1 MQGKTRQKAID
12 ELLANRAEIDLQ
24 LALLDFQESENGAR
38 RKGSKALHYARWPL
52 FGIVWSRR
60 SS

>member
-24 LALLDFQESENGAR
+24 LALLDFQESEKR
-38 RKGSKALHYARWPL
+38 RQAKREQGTPL
-52 FGIVWSRR
+52 RPVAAIRNR
-60 SS
+60 AE

>member
-1 MQGKTRQKAID
+1 MRQKAID

-24 LALLDFQESENGAR
+24 LALLDFQESENCAR

>member
-1 MQGKTRQKAID
+1 MRQKAID

-38 RKGSKALHYARWPL
+38 RKGSKALHYARWPP
-52 FGIVWSRR
+52 FGVAWSRR